1 MIKSFFSFFVFYC
14 FCFGNASLFSIQD
27 SVYKESSMY
36 DFYGMASWNR
46 ASKEQKNKMV
56 DDFLIREGAYILGKK
71 DMLDLSASFKEKAYN
86 KHRQLLVNYVYQL
99 DVSSMGMDSSRFDE
113 GKKHLKED
121 LLVHHI
127 LFGHDGSALRE
138 PVGRLEEEA
147 YVLCG
152 EVLDTLTLEG
162 FEGPID
168 VLLSLAREQKVDLT
182 QISILELAQ
191 QYLEFVQQAQSLN
204 LEVAADYL
212 VMAAWLA
219 YLKSRILLP
228 RDEEGENSTP
238 EELAEALRFQ
248 LRRLEAMRKAGS
260 AILQLPQLGLD
271 VFSRGMPELISNV
284 SSPIYELSLFELL
297 KSYGQVKV
305 RGEVSTLSI
314 VATRL
319 YSVDEAIER
328 LKNMLGNIPDWQ
340 DLIGFLPDGLNNNL
354 LTRSA
359 VASTFVASLEL
370 AKEGY
375 IELKQNNTYGPI
387 FVRPRE
393 M

>member
-1 MIKSFFSFFVFYC
+1 MVENNQDFQEDEPRTLNESEPIQL
-14 FCFGNASLFSIQD
+14 SLF
-27 SVYKESSMY
+27 
-36 DFYGMASWNR
+36 
-46 ASKEQKNKMV
+46 
-56 DDFLIREGAYILGKK
+56 
-71 DMLDLSASFKEKAYN
+71 
-86 KHRQLLVNYVYQL
+86 
-99 DVSSMGMDSSRFDE
+99 
-113 GKKHLKED
+113 
-121 LLVHHI
+121 
-127 LFGHDGSALRE
+127 
-138 PVGRLEEEA
+138 
-147 YVLCG
+147 
-152 EVLDTLTLEG
+152 LTLEG

-248 LRRLEAMRKAGS
+248 LRRLEAMRQAGA

-284 SSPIYELSLFELL
+284 TSPIYELSLFELL

-305 RGEVSTLSI
+305 RGEVSSI
-314 VATRL
+314 
-319 YSVDEAIER
+319 
-328 LKNMLGNIPDWQ
+328 KHCCH
-340 DLIGFLPDGLNNNL
+340 
-354 LTRSA
+354 
-359 VASTFVASLEL
+359 TF
-370 AKEGY
+370 
-375 IELKQNNTYGPI
+375 I
-387 FVRPRE
+387 FGR
-393 M
+393 

>member
-1 MIKSFFSFFVFYC
+1 MVEKNREFEEDEPRALNKNEPIQL
-14 FCFGNASLFSIQD
+14 SLF
-27 SVYKESSMY
+27 
-36 DFYGMASWNR
+36 
-46 ASKEQKNKMV
+46 
-56 DDFLIREGAYILGKK
+56 
-71 DMLDLSASFKEKAYN
+71 
-86 KHRQLLVNYVYQL
+86 
-99 DVSSMGMDSSRFDE
+99 
-113 GKKHLKED
+113 
-121 LLVHHI
+121 
-127 LFGHDGSALRE
+127 
-138 PVGRLEEEA
+138 
-147 YVLCG
+147 
-152 EVLDTLTLEG
+152 LTLEG

-228 RDEEGENSTP
+228 TDEEGDDGTP

-248 LRRLEAMRKAGS
+248 LRRLEAMREAGA

-284 SSPIYELSLFELL
+284 TSPIYELSLFELL

-328 LKNMLGNIPDWQ
+328 LKNMLGDIPDWKE
-340 DLIGFLPDGLNNNL
+340 LIGFLPDGLNNNL

>member
-1 MIKSFFSFFVFYC
+1 MFCPCSNSVKNFFSKADAMVEHNREFEEDKPRAL
-14 FCFGNASLFSIQD
+14 NENEPIQLSLF
-27 SVYKESSMY
+27 
-36 DFYGMASWNR
+36 
-46 ASKEQKNKMV
+46 
-56 DDFLIREGAYILGKK
+56 
-71 DMLDLSASFKEKAYN
+71 
-86 KHRQLLVNYVYQL
+86 
-99 DVSSMGMDSSRFDE
+99 
-113 GKKHLKED
+113 
-121 LLVHHI
+121 
-127 LFGHDGSALRE
+127 
-138 PVGRLEEEA
+138 
-147 YVLCG
+147 
-152 EVLDTLTLEG
+152 LTLEG

-182 QISILELAQ
+182 HISILELAQ

-248 LRRLEAMRKAGS
+248 LRRLEAMRQAGA

-284 SSPIYELSLFELL
+284 TSPIYELSLFEIL

-305 RGEVSTLSI
+305 RGEVSSLSI

-328 LKNMLGNIPDWQ
+328 LKNMLGDIPDWQ
-340 DLIGFLPDGLNNNL
+340 ELIGFLPDGLNNNL

-375 IELKQNNTYGPI
+375 IELKQKNTFGPI
-387 FVRPRE
+387 FVRPRG